1 MKLFNENDIKEAIRI
16 VLQDWLDN
24 EHGTN
29 ATLQSIEEYYE
40 KFMQQ
45 KRLPLI
51 GKELQAWLNEHPDLV
66 KVSGI
71 QYLIKYK
78 GVDCMVII
86 TITQSDNLVA
96 IMPRYKTD
104 DIGNGVGQFVKLEF
118 KRETDNNQMTG
129 EELNVKL

>member
-1 MKLFNENDIKEAIRI
+1 MEKQFTPDDIKEAIRI

-40 KFMQQ
+40 QFMQQ
-45 KRLPLI
+45 KKLPLI
-51 GKELQAWLNEHPDLV
+51 GKELQGWLNEHLVV
-66 KVSGI
+66 KVSDI

-96 IMPRYKTD
+96 IIPRYKSD

-118 KRETDNNQMTG
+118 KREA
-129 EELNVKL
+129 